1 MNSLVRS
8 STYFVEPGYIYF
20 SKKPAMLR
28 AVVGTCVA
36 VCLWDTRLRRGG
48 MNHFLMPKV
57 LDQDRATPRY
67 GNVAVAAL
75 VRIMEEA
82 GSKREHLIAQIL
94 GGGAPP
100 GSPPHHLG
108 EQNVAAAREAL
119 ARKRIVIV
127 SEDTGGMLGRKIVFD
142 TGTGELAVLKVH
154 QIRDSDWYA

>member
-1 MNSLVRS
+1 MKNLVRS
-8 STYFVEPGYIYF
+8 STYYVEPGYIYF

-36 VCLWDTRLRRGG
+36 VCLWDTKLGHGG

-57 LDQDRATPRY
+57 TERERATPRY

-75 VRIMEEA
+75 IRIMEEA

-108 EQNVAAAREAL
+108 AQNVLAARESL
-119 ARKRIVIV
+119 TRKGIPIV

-142 TGTGELAVLKVH
+142 TRTGELAVLKVH

>member
-1 MNSLVRS
+1 MKNLVRS
-8 STYFVEPGYIYF
+8 STYYVEPGYIYF

-36 VCLWDTRLRRGG
+36 VCLWDTKLGHGG

-57 LDQDRATPRY
+57 TERERATPRY

-75 VRIMEEA
+75 IRIMEEA
-82 GSKREHLIAQIL
+82 GSKREHLIAQ
-94 GGGAPP
+94 
-100 GSPPHHLG
+100 
-108 EQNVAAAREAL
+108 NVLAARESL
-119 ARKRIVIV
+119 TRKGIPIV

-142 TGTGELAVLKVH
+142 TRTGELAVLKVH